1 MKAYKILIFIFSVI
15 AALAVL
21 CVVFPKDGIQVGPW
35 HWEFPT
41 LTEVLEPSDKQKQP
55 EESPEELLARR
66 LSETRVKEESGY
78 LKFLKSDPS
87 RIQFPADNLE
97 AWDAFFA
104 ALDSAGHSHMRILHY
119 GDSQLEGDRMTS
131 TLRRYLQQKFGGTGV
146 GLVPLHQTV
155 GAFTIGQSI
164 SPIPTRHL
172 AYGPA
177 DLRSTGN
184 RYGVMAQVAH
194 LGGGTI
200 NASFF
205 PRSTKDSLDSH
216 RYFTRLTV
224 VAGNNGSTIN
234 AHCAGQSR
242 SLAPT
247 QGVGRLRFTLPDSTT
262 KASLSL
268 SGSGDVYGVMLDSE
282 TGVAVDNIPMRGC
295 SGTMFTNINAAQ
307 LADFYR
313 NENVRLIILQYGGNS
328 VPYLKGEKSIATYAK
343 QIASQIKYIR
353 TQAPQAAV
361 LFIGPSDMSTRIKG
375 KMQTYPFLPQVV
387 AALKQ
392 AAHSEGVAYWDMF
405 EVMGGEN
412 SMVQWVNAQPQLA
425 GKDHIHFTRLGA
437 ERVGELLSR
446 SILNTYE
453 YYKWRKAGSTAAATD
468 STQTANAQ

>member
-35 HWEFPT
+35 HWEFPS
-41 LTEVLEPSDKQKQP
+41 LTEVLESGEQEQQP

-66 LSETRVKEESGY
+66 LRETRVKEENGY
-78 LKFLKSDPS
+78 LQFLKNDPT
-87 RIQFPADNLE
+87 RIHFPADNLE

-104 ALDSAGHSHMRILHY
+104 ALDSAGNRHLRILHY
-119 GDSQLEGDRMTS
+119 GDSQLEGDRMTA

-164 SPIPTRHL
+164 SPVPARHL

-177 DLRSTGN
+177 ELRGN
-184 RYGVMAQVAH
+184 NSKYGVMAQVAH
-194 LGGGTI
+194 LNGGTT

-205 PRSTKDSLDSH
+205 PRAPKDTLDSH

-224 VAGNNGSTIN
+224 VAGNNSSAIT

-242 SLAPT
+242 TLPPT
-247 QGVGRLRFTLPDSTT
+247 SGTGRLRFTLPDSTT

-268 SGSGDVYGVMLDSE
+268 SGSGDIYGVMLDSE

-328 VPYLKGEKSIATYAK
+328 VPYLNGEKSIATYAE
-343 QIASQIKYIR
+343 QIARQIKHIR

-375 KMQTYPFLPQVV
+375 KMQTYPCLPQVV
-387 AALKQ
+387 AALKK
-392 AAHSEGVAYWDMF
+392 AAHSEGAAYWDMY
-405 EVMGGEN
+405 EVMGGQN
-412 SMVQWVNAQPQLA
+412 SMAAWVKAQPPLA
-425 GKDHIHFTRLGA
+425 GNDHIHFTRLGA

-446 SILNTYE
+446 SLLNTYE
-453 YYKWRKAGSTAAATD
+453 YYKWRKADTTATMAD
-468 STQTANAQ
+468 STQTMTAQ